1 MTNIS
6 GTDLH
11 WPEGCMAGIACMT
24 NTPGAD
30 LHLPVG
36 CMAGIAMH
44 EMSLC
49 ESILQVLEQQATA
62 QQYSK
67 VKTVWLEI
75 GALAG
80 VEIEALRF
88 SFDVVVQGSLADH
101 ARLEVIE
108 VPGQAWCM
116 PCGRNVVVQQLYDLC
131 PYCGSHQLQVNGGD
145 QMRIKELEV
154 E

>member
-1 MTNIS
+1 
-6 GTDLH
+6 
-11 WPEGCMAGIACMT
+11 
-24 NTPGAD
+24 
-30 LHLPVG
+30 
-36 CMAGIAMH
+36 MH

-49 ESILQVLEQQATA
+49 ENILQILEQQAET

-67 VKTVWLEI
+67 VKTIWLEI

-80 VEIEALRF
+80 VEADALRF
-88 SFDVVVQGSLADH
+88 CFDAVMQGSLADH
-101 ARLEVIE
+101 AQLEIIN

-116 PCGRNVVVQQLYDLC
+116 PCNRNVVVQHRYDLC
-131 PYCGSHQLQVNGGD
+131 PHCGSHQLKVNSGD

>member
-1 MTNIS
+1 
-6 GTDLH
+6 
-11 WPEGCMAGIACMT
+11 MAGT
-24 NTPGAD
+24 
-30 LHLPVG
+30 
-36 CMAGIAMH
+36 AMH
-44 EMSLC
+44 EISLC
-49 ESILQVLEQQATA
+49 ESILQILEQQAKA
-62 QQYSK
+62 QHYSK

-75 GALAG
+75 GTLAG

-101 ARLEVIE
+101 ARLEIIE